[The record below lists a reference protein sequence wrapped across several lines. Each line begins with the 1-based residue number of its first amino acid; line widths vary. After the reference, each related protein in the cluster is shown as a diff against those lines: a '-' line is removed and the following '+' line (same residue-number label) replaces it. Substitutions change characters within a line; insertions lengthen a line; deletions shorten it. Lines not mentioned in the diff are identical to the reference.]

1 MQPVNSIE
9 EKLRRLVP
17 PALSEEG
24 QFRLEETVDRLA
36 GVQSEGESS
45 SSSRS
50 EARVFVWPWKAV
62 AVVAALAIP
71 VIMIQSYDPEDTDR
85 SLAQVELPISV
96 DQSSQMISQKVW
108 PQEMLLLRSTKLI
121 DAQVDDGLIVPV
133 NGSAPHYRY
142 RYRVVDEERVRDLE
156 TGIVVTLRQP
166 RQEVVT
172 IPVTQF

>member
-1 MQPVNSIE
+1 MEPVNTIE

-24 QFRLEETVDRLA
+24 QLCLEETVDRLA
-36 GVQSEGESS
+36 DVQSEGESS
-45 SSSRS
+45 SHS
-50 EARVFVWPWKAV
+50 EARIFAWPWQAV

-71 VIMIQSYDPEDTDR
+71 VIMIQSYGPDDTDR
-85 SLAQVELPISV
+85 SLAQVEVPNSA

-121 DAQVDDGLIVPV
+121 DAQVDDGLIVPGD
-133 NGSAPHYRY
+133 GSAPHYRY
-142 RYRVVDEERVRDLE
+142 RYRVVDEERVRDTE
-156 TGIVVTLRQP
+156 TGTVVILRQP

>member
-1 MQPVNSIE
+1 MKPVNSIE

-24 QFRLEETVDRLA
+24 QLRLEETVDRLA

-45 SSSRS
+45 NRS
-50 EARVFVWPWKAV
+50 EVRFFAWPWKAV

-71 VIMIQSYDPEDTDR
+71 VVMLQSYDPDDTDR
-85 SLAQVELPISV
+85 SLAQVDVPISA
-96 DQSSQMISQKVW
+96 DQSAQMIAQKVW
-108 PQEMLLLRSTKLI
+108 PEEMLLLRSTKLI

-142 RYRVVDEERVRDLE
+142 RYRVVDEERVRDPE
-156 TGIVVTLRQP
+156 TGTVVTLRQP